1 MLGREREQALGQAD
15 VVAEVQGA
23 VDLVGL
29 VTAATAALA
38 AMRAAMQ
45 ESSASSAS
53 GSSSGGHAPAARHA
67 QTLDELTALTDAVGA
82 AADRDTTDKVPSY
95 ALGAAAAAAA
105 GGGDPGTGF
114 RLLNELAAALKK
126 LHSEA
131 VAWDGHA
138 KGLMPVKT
146 TRSKGAK
153 GGAEAAPLAAR
164 EDLEDALNRPIA
176 RAVRT
181 PLYER
186 VWNIAQD
193 ARGGIQALVDFFMP
207 AKEEEE
213 DEAEAKAAGASGDD
227 AEEEDE
233 DDGFKE
239 LAFAQS
245 CALEE
250 VKERCQLLPLE
261 IREIKLILWAEVRR
275 RALSEPFPSP
285 FRALLSMLPVPSLST
300 PLLTRNLLSRCP
312 TIQPR
317 LCCPHPNP
325 GRRRSSGS
333 WTACPCPATTPK
345 AWVTPR

>member
-1 MLGREREQALGQAD
+1 
-15 VVAEVQGA
+15 
-23 VDLVGL
+23 
-29 VTAATAALA
+29 
-38 AMRAAMQ
+38 MRAAMQ

-53 GSSSGGHAPAARHA
+53 GSGSGSGGHAPAARHA

-82 AADRDTTDKVPSY
+82 AADRDTTDKDPSA
-95 ALGAAAAAAA
+95 ALGAAAAA
-105 GGGDPGTGF
+105 GGGAPGTGF
-114 RLLNELAAALKK
+114 RLLSELAAALKK

-207 AKEEEE
+207 AKEE

-275 RALSEPFPSP
+275 RALSEPSPSP
-285 FRALLSMLPVPSLST
+285 LRALLSMLPVPSLST
-300 PLLTRNLLSRCP
+300 PLLTRNLPLPLSD
-312 TIQPR
+312 
-317 LCCPHPNP
+317 HP
-325 GRRRSSGS
+325 
-333 WTACPCPATTPK
+333 TTPLLSS
-345 AWVTPR
+345 P